1 MKASNQWSLDG
12 QVRVAR
18 GWTVTWKGMG
28 AKAVLSRVVRVL
40 TRLDAGVAREAEAG
54 NRVAMV
60 LQGLRLMF
68 ARR

>member
-1 MKASNQWSLDG
+1 
-12 QVRVAR
+12 
-18 GWTVTWKGMG
+18 MG